1 MSAIHPNLE
10 KYSWD
15 IALKKNQES
24 GKITSEDAGYIAAFI
39 QERKSTNHISLARMN
54 LICSALCT
62 FRGRLPVGYSECSAG
77 QIYAAITNLQGSV
90 SRNTLSTYIAIMKM
104 FFLWLID
111 NEVSKVQSK
120 KIKAIKSVSVNT
132 ATTTPDQLLTL
143 EEVKALIDAAKSIR
157 DRAIMATLYE
167 SGCRAGELLRLKWKD
182 LAFTQYGVRLSI
194 DDMKEDQRRV
204 AYLLFSREY
213 LSEHKHVSKW
223 NNPDNYVFST
233 RFGKQV
239 NYVNLY
245 QVVARITKLSG
256 IQKKVTPHLFRK
268 SRITHLIQ
276 QNYQESIIKETMWGN
291 KNSAMLKT
299 YACLSDTDIENEFL
313 DKAGIKKK
321 SAVSNP
327 LKPIPCPRCGTVM
340 PADSR
345 FCSKCAMG
353 LTEEAELEI
362 EALAHQIV
370 ADRDVTRKRAEL
382 Q

>member
-1 MSAIHPNLE
+1 MSGIHPNLE

-15 IALKKNQES
+15 HALKKNQES
-24 GKITSEDAGYIAAFI
+24 GKIQSEDAGYIAAFI
-39 QERKSTNHISLARMN
+39 QERKSTHHISLARMN

-62 FRGRLPVGYSECSAG
+62 FRGHLPVGYSECSAG

-90 SRNTLSTYIAIMKM
+90 SRNTLSTYIAIVKI

-111 NEVSKVQSK
+111 NEVSKVHEK
-120 KIKAIKSVSVNT
+120 KIKVIKSVSVNT

-143 EEVKALIDAAKSIR
+143 DEVKTLIDSAKSIR
-157 DRAIMATLYE
+157 DRAIIATLYE

-213 LSEHKHVSKW
+213 LSEHKHVTKW
-223 NNPDNYVFST
+223 NKPDNYVFST
-233 RFGKQV
+233 RFGTQV

-245 QVVARITKLSG
+245 QVIARITKLSG
-256 IQKKVTPHLFRK
+256 LQKKITPHLFRK

-321 SAVSNP
+321 AAVKNP
-327 LKPIPCPRCGTVM
+327 LQPIPCSRCGTVM
-340 PADSR
+340 PAGSLY
-345 FCSKCAMG
+345 CSKCAMG
-353 LTEEAELEI
+353 LTVEAEMDI
-362 EALAHQIV
+362 EEKLLNVLHDPV
-370 ADRDVTRKRAEL
+370 KRKIL
-382 Q
+382 FGD